1 MKRIFIA
8 STQPEDWKH
17 LLADPEKH
25 WRTGFSAKSLAHCW
39 EDTDNFPQEIAR
51 LFAESNI
58 PAFQNIEV
66 LLILPE
72 YKVPLPGGR
81 SSPSQ
86 NDIFV
91 LAKAQGQL
99 ISITV
104 EGKVSEPFDL
114 TLEKWSAKASK
125 GKIRRLAFLKEQ
137 LGLSKDLPLHIRYQL
152 LHRTASAVIEAQR
165 FNAKS
170 AVMLVHSFSQSEEWL
185 EDYQSFLN
193 LFEVT
198 AEPNQLVFVKRTQGI
213 DLYCGWARGN
223 AKYLKT

>member
-8 STQPEDWKH
+8 STQPEDWKR

-25 WRTGFSAKSLAHCW
+25 WHTGFSAKSLAHCW
-39 EDTDNFPQEIAR
+39 EDANGFPQEIAG
-51 LFAESNI
+51 LFAESNNL
-58 PAFQNIEV
+58 AFQGIEV

-81 SSPSQ
+81 RASQ
-86 NDIFV
+86 NDIFA

-99 ISITV
+99 VSITV
-104 EGKVSEPFDL
+104 EGKVSEPFGP
-114 TLEKWSAKASK
+114 TLEEWGAKASR
-125 GKIRRLAFLKEQ
+125 GKTRRLTFLQEQ
-137 LGLSKDLPLHIRYQL
+137 LGLVRDLPLHIRYQL
-152 LHRTASAVIEAQR
+152 LHRTVSAIIEAQR

-170 AVMLVHSFSQSEEWL
+170 AVMLVHSFSQSEEGF
-185 EDYQSFLN
+185 EDYQTFLH

-198 AEPNQLVFVKRTQGI
+198 AEPNQLIFVKRTQGV

-223 AKYLKT
+223 AKYLEM

>member
-8 STQPEDWKH
+8 STQPEDWKR

-39 EDTDNFPQEIAR
+39 EDTDNFPQEITR

-58 PAFQNIEV
+58 PTFQNIEV

-81 SSPSQ
+81 RPSQ

-104 EGKVSEPFDL
+104 EGKVSEPFDR
-114 TLEKWSAKASK
+114 TLEEWSANASK

-137 LGLSKDLPLHIRYQL
+137 LGLSQDLPLHIRYQL
-152 LHRTASAVIEAQR
+152 LHRTASAIIEAQR

-170 AVMLVHSFSQSEEWL
+170 AVMLVHSFSQSEEWF
-185 EDYQSFLN
+185 EDYQAFLK

>member
-8 STQPEDWKH
+8 STQPRDWKR

-39 EDTDNFPQEIAR
+39 EDADGFPQEIAR

-58 PAFQNIEV
+58 PALQGIEV

-72 YKVPLPGGR
+72 YKVSLPGGR
-81 SSPSQ
+81 RPSQ

-99 ISITV
+99 ISIAV
-104 EGKVSEPFDL
+104 EGKVSESFGP
-114 TLEKWSAKASK
+114 TLEKWDAKASK
-125 GKIRRLAFLKEQ
+125 GKIHRLAFLKEQ
-137 LGLSKDLPLHIRYQL
+137 LGLSQDFPLHIRYQL
-152 LHRTASAVIEAQR
+152 LHRTASAIIEAQR

-185 EDYQSFLN
+185 EDYQAFLN
-193 LFEVT
+193 LFEVR

-213 DLYCGWARGN
+213 DLYCGWAKGN

>member
-8 STQPEDWKH
+8 STQPTDWKR
-17 LLADPEKH
+17 LLADPEKQ

-51 LFAESNI
+51 LFVESNI
-58 PAFQNIEV
+58 LAFQGIKV

-72 YKVPLPGGR
+72 YKVPLAGGR
-81 SSPSQ
+81 RPSH

-91 LAKAQGQL
+91 LAKAQEQL

-104 EGKVSEPFDL
+104 EGKVSESFGP
-114 TLEKWSAKASK
+114 TLKQWNAKASK
-125 GKIRRLAFLKEQ
+125 GKMRRLAFLKEQ
-137 LGLSKDLPLHIRYQL
+137 LGLSQDLSLHIRYQL
-152 LHRTASAVIEAQR
+152 LHRTASAVIEAQK

-170 AVMLVHSFSQSEEWL
+170 AVMLVHSFSQNEEGF
-185 EDYQSFLN
+185 EDYQAFLN
-193 LFEVT
+193 LFDVT
-198 AEPNQLVFVKRTQGI
+198 AEPNQLVSAKHTQGI

-223 AKYLKT
+223 AKYLKA

>member
-8 STQPEDWKH
+8 TTQPKDWKR
-17 LLADPEKH
+17 LLAHPEKH

-72 YKVPLPGGR
+72 YKVPLPGGH

-91 LAKAQGQL
+91 LAKAEGQL
-99 ISITV
+99 VSITV
-104 EGKVSEPFDL
+104 EGKVSEPFGP
-114 TLEKWSAKASK
+114 TLEEWNVRASK
-125 GKIRRLAFLKEQ
+125 GKIRRLAFLKGR
-137 LGLSKDLPLHIRYQL
+137 LGLSQYFPLHIRYQL
-152 LHRTASAVIEAQR
+152 LHRTASAIIEAQK

-170 AVMLVHSFSQSEEWL
+170 AVMLVHSFSQSEEWF
-185 EDYQSFLN
+185 EDYQAFLK
-193 LFEVT
+193 LFEVA

-223 AKYLKT
+223 VKYLKA